1 MGGLG
6 KEREF
11 YMYDYVEDKEFLRRA
26 QADCSQMMHELEEE
40 LREEGI
46 NTQFFLVGS
55 GARNMVMQN
64 GNGPIDFDYNLNI
77 LSCDDIDDCRFIK
90 EEVRKAFNRVL
101 RNNGLCDVSDSTIPL
116 TTKPIY
122 FTDKPDIKFTMDVCI
137 VRNRNGKW
145 ERLKHEKTG
154 IWQNDSYYWNVA
166 PNSRNYVEKSKAIKD
181 VPGWWEVVRQQ
192 YKDIKNRYLSKQ
204 DNDHPSFVC
213 YIEAVN
219 NVYNQMRQKG
229 LL

>member
-1 MGGLG
+1 MQYSPKKANINETELSHLF
-6 KEREF
+6 RETAPLF
-11 YMYDYVEDKEFLRRA
+11 RSGSFFKSGSRR
-26 QADCSQMMHELEEE
+26 
-40 LREEGI
+40 
-46 NTQFFLVGS
+46 S
-55 GARNMVMQN
+55 GVLLQN
-64 GNGPIDFDYNLNI
+64 HSIH
-77 LSCDDIDDCRFIK
+77 RFRIHG
-90 EEVRKAFNRVL
+90 
-101 RNNGLCDVSDSTIPL
+101 NNGLCDVSDSTSPL

>member
-1 MGGLG
+1 
-6 KEREF
+6 
-11 YMYDYVEDKEFLRRA
+11 MYNYVEDKDFLKRA
-26 QADCSQMMHELEEE
+26 QADCSDMLHELEDE

-55 GARNMVMQN
+55 GARNMVMRN

-77 LSCDDIDDCRFIK
+77 LSCDDISDCRSIK
-90 EEVRKAFNRVL
+90 EAVRKAFNRVL
-101 RNNGLCDVSDSTIPL
+101 RNNNLHDVSDSTIPL

-122 FTDKPDIKFTMDVCI
+122 FTDDPGNKFTIDLCI
-137 VRNRNGKW
+137 VRKINGKW

-154 IWQNDSYYWNVA
+154 VWYDDRYYWNIA
-166 PNSRNYVEKSKAIKD
+166 PNSNNYAEKAKAIKT

-192 YKDIKNRYLSKQ
+192 YKDIKNRYLSRN
-204 DNDHPSFVC
+204 DYDHPSFVC
-213 YIEAVN
+213 YIEAVS
-219 NVYNQMRQKG
+219 NVYNHMRQKG